1 MVTLTIPITTTPPPK
16 GTPVPLTIPIVPQ
29 WAIVPLPNTE
39 LLPERLRVYQEE
51 QQRVLQA
58 DAERRAAQ
66 R

>member
-1 MVTLTIPITTTPPPK
+1 MVTLTIPIMTTPPPK

-51 QQRVLQA
+51 QQCVL
-58 DAERRAAQ
+58 
-66 R
+66 